1 MVETD
6 VHYPTDSNLLF
17 DAIRKVISFSV
28 KLCKE
33 AGLSDFRQS
42 KHNMK
47 KVKRSFNYV
56 RRLHYSKS
64 KNEKKKQVQKLKI
77 ENAYREYMAICTTF
91 IQKAEKAITS
101 VLLGTDVRTW
111 VYIQETKRFIVHAK
125 RQIDQIDRRV
135 LKGEKIPY
143 EEKVFSLFE
152 EHTEWISKGK
162 AGVPQ
167 ELGVRVAVIEDQ
179 YRFILNH
186 KVMYKTTDEKITVP
200 FIRETKE
207 LYPDLKSCSFDKGFY
222 SPGHWEKLEKIIEF
236 SILPKK
242 GKLSG
247 KDKER
252 ETESLFLQE
261 RKRHPGIESAINAL
275 ENHGLDRCPDHGF
288 EGFDR
293 YISLA
298 VLGRNLQNLGR
309 ILQNQENKIRKTG

>member
-17 DAIRKVISFSV
+17 DAVRKVISCSV

-42 KHNMK
+42 KYTLK
-47 KVKRSFNYV
+47 KVKRAFNYV

-64 KNEKKKQVQKLKI
+64 KNEKKKQAQKIKI
-77 ENAYREYMAICTTF
+77 EDAYREYMAICTTI
-91 IQKAEKAITS
+91 IQKSERMIS
-101 VLLGTDVRTW
+101 MLVSTDVKTW
-111 VYIQETKRFIVHAK
+111 AYIQKTRRFIVHAK

-135 LKGEKIPY
+135 LRGEKIPY

-186 KVMYKTTDEKITVP
+186 RVMYKITDEKVTIP
-200 FIRETKE
+200 FIRETKG

-222 SPGHWEKLEKIIEF
+222 SPGHREKLEEIIEF
-236 SILPKK
+236 AILPKK

-252 ETESLFLQE
+252 ETESPFLQE
-261 RKRHPGIESAINAL
+261 RKRHSGVESAINAL
-275 ENHGLDRCPDHGF
+275 ENHGLDRCPDHEV

-309 ILQNQENKIRKTG
+309 IIQNREKKFRKTG